1 MLLKLGIIAG
11 IIVIGGVVFS
21 SEIGA
26 LFPNTST
33 TGVDSLKNDV
43 QNLGS
48 QTVDSAEKT
57 IENSFNKFV
66 DKTND
71 KITDEVDKAENQIKN
86 EISNTKESTQNTID
100 ETFSAFNPI
109 ELIKDIFIKNDEI

>member
-1 MLLKLGIIAG
+1 MLLKLGVIAG
-11 IIVIGGVVFS
+11 IMVIGGIVFS
-21 SEIGA
+21 SEISA

-33 TGVDSLKNDV
+33 TGVNSLKDDV

-57 IENSFNKFV
+57 IENSFNKIV

-71 KITDEVDKAENQIKN
+71 KITDEVDKAENQIQN
-86 EISNTKESTQNTID
+86 EISKTKESTQNTID

-109 ELIKDIFIKNDEI
+109 ESIKDIFIKNDEI